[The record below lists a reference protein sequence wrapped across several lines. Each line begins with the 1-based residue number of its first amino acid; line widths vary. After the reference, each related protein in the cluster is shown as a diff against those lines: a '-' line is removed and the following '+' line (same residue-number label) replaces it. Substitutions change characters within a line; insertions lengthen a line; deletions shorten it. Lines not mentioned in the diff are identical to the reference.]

1 MGRLRVAVKTLLSE
15 FLCETGPREASRMRR
30 TDAKITHHVPV
41 V

>member
-15 FLCETGPREASRMRR
+15 FLCETCLREVSRMRR
-30 TDAKITHHVPV
+30 THAEITHHVPV

>member
-15 FLCETGPREASRMRR
+15 SFYESRPGEASLMRR
-30 TDAKITHHVPV
+30 TDAMITHHVPV